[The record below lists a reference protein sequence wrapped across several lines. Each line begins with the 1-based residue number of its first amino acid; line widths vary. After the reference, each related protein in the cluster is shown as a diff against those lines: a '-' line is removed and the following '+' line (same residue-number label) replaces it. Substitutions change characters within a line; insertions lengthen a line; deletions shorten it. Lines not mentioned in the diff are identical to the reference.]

1 MNSRTTKVIRIML
14 VDDHHVVRIGLGSSL
29 GLEKDMKIVAE
40 AENISQLMS
49 QYETHQPDLVVLDW
63 RLPDGNGLDAIQQLR
78 QQHPN
83 AKILVVS
90 AFDSEE
96 IIFQAI
102 QAAFDS
108 EEIIFQAIQAGALG
122 YIAKSSRRSEIIDAV
137 RKASAGDN
145 AFSPEIAIKLAAR
158 IKRPEL
164 TQREIEIIKQLVR
177 GNSNKEI
184 ASNLSI
190 SGNTV
195 KAHLMHIMQ
204 KMHAKDRTHVASIAL
219 QRGLVDG

>member
-29 GLEKDMKIVAE
+29 GLEEDMKIVAE
-40 AENISQLMS
+40 DENISQLMS

-90 AFDSEE
+90 
-96 IIFQAI
+96 
-102 QAAFDS
+102 AFDS